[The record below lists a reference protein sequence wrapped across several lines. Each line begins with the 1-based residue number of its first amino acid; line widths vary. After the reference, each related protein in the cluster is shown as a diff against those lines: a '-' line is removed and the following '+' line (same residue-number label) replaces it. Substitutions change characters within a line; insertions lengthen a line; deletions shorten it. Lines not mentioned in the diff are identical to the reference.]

1 MNWTDIQIK
10 WAAMARRVQSDPSSD
25 GDATATSRLSDQPM
39 QRDGAAELRTPS
51 PNHRSVA

>member
-10 WAAMARRVQSDPSSD
+10 WAAMARRVQSDPSPD

-39 QRDGAAELRTPS
+39 QRDGAAELRTPP
-51 PNHRSVA
+51 PNDRSVV